1 MDKKQDPGIELA
13 EAMRLARS
21 PAGKQLLELLR
32 KSDSAQLQNALEKA
46 SAGDFSQAKD
56 AINAFLSTPD
66 AKALLERLGGNP

>member
-13 EAMRLARS
+13 EAMRLAQS
-21 PAGKQLLELLR
+21 SAGKQLLELLQND
-32 KSDSAQLQNALEKA
+32 DSPQLRNALEKA
-46 SAGDFSQAKD
+46 RAGDFSQAKD